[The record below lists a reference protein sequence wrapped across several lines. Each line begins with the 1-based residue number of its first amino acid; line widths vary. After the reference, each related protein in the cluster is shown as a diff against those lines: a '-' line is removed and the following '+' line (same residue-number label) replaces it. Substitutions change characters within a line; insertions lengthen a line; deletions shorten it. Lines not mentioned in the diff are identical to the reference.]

1 VKAVNK
7 AILQALR
14 EWGGPALSRQLAPR
28 VSELVGKPVSAK
40 SVGRRLSTLKP
51 LVDCRPAGGRGST
64 RVWIHTRWL
73 RE

>member
-14 EWGGPALSRQLAPR
+14 EWGGPALSRQLA
-28 VSELVGKPVSAK
+28 ELVGKPVSAK